1 MTSQPMSE
9 LNPYHRALNVLQ
21 RLNNAELLAAYQR
34 FTTRLESILS
44 PEEVNTFASY
54 QQRTTGGIRPEEQA
68 VADKVAADGE
78 AISLYEQYMNVLTNQ
93 QGGGQAGGDR
103 AAKVYNT

>member
-1 MTSQPMSE
+1 MTARPMTE

-21 RLNNAELLAAYQR
+21 RLNNAELTEAYRR
-34 FTTRLESILS
+34 FTTRIESILS
-44 PEEVNTFASY
+44 PEEVITFASY

-68 VADKVAADGE
+68 VADKVAADAE
-78 AISLYEQYMNVLTNQ
+78 VISLYEQYINLLTSHQ
-93 QGGGQAGGDR
+93 GDGGGR

>member
-1 MTSQPMSE
+1 MTAQPMSE
-9 LNPYHRALNVLQ
+9 LNSYRRALNVLQ
-21 RLNNAELLAAYQR
+21 RLGNAELLEAYQR
-34 FTTRLESILS
+34 FATRIESILS

-78 AISLYEQYMNVLTNQ
+78 AISLYEQYMNVLTSQ
-93 QGGGQAGGDR
+93 QGGGQASGDR